1 MKLNPE
7 QARAKL
13 VGALRSEE
21 YKQTSGALRDAD
33 GYCCLGVACDLYR
46 KTEDPERDWV
56 LVDAKSV
63 IDQDKLDEHWEFL
76 NTNDLL
82 PQEVME
88 WLGFATRKG
97 DLHDGRSALST
108 LNDQGEGFEY
118 IADVIEDGAV
128 ELKERGGSP
137 R

>member
-63 IDQDKLDEHWEFL
+63 PDQDKLDEHWEFL
-76 NTNDLL
+76 NINDLL
-82 PQEVME
+82 PKEVME

-97 DLHDGRSALST
+97 DLHDGRNALST
-108 LNDQGEGFEY
+108 LNDQGEDFEF
-118 IADVIEDGAV
+118 IADAIEDGKV
-128 ELKERGGSP
+128 ELAS
-137 R
+137 